1 MSTELGLSRT
11 EPCVN
16 LVRSTLDT
24 VVLRYL
30 LVHIEE
36 KLELQGLGAE
46 VHAHEQDSVVSAA

>member
-1 MSTELGLSRT
+1 
-11 EPCVN
+11 VN

-24 VVLRYL
+24 VVLEYL